1 MRNTEIPISLIALLM
16 AMSVSTYA
24 QDQKAAIQQ
33 KLESEYALTQAT
45 ADNTDIVTAG
55 AVLVLSTKRGG
66 SNSNVVMVPVSST
79 NFYQNIYIDGKITQ
93 NATVAK
99 AKKAKGFFDRA
110 TKVGSIIPGV
120 GGAATA
126 AGGASS
132 TAGDAASAAGNA
144 EPRTFVPGEK
154 MWVTKIDVRD
164 DSVVFSLFSDAYNNV
179 RYKANLAFQFAK
191 GSALSPDLVDKTVAE
206 VFKVQ
211 PAEDKKADGQQQ
223 QAPAGGQ
230 QQQQAPVNAPPPA
243 PAAPE
248 PAAVIPP
255 PPPPPADAPQ
265 APPTTTSLG
274 QTVDKVVADMG
285 QPVKIVKLGTK
296 QIYYYKDLKVI
307 FVNGKVTDV
316 Q

>member
-1 MRNTEIPISLIALLM
+1 MRNTEMPISLITLAL
-16 AMSVSTYA
+16 AMSISTFG
-24 QDQKAAIQQ
+24 QDQKAAIEQ

-45 ADNTDIVTAG
+45 ADETDIVTAG
-55 AVLVLSTKRGG
+55 AVIVLKPKRG
-66 SNSNVVMVPVSST
+66 VLVMAPVSTT
-79 NFYQNIYIDGKITQ
+79 NVYQNAYVDGKITQ
-93 NATVAK
+93 NAAAK
-99 AKKAKGFFDRA
+99 VKKGFSKFG
-110 TKVGSIIPGV
+110 KVPGVSLIPGV
-120 GGAATA
+120 GGTAAA
-126 AGGASS
+126 AGGVAS
-132 TAGDAASAAGNA
+132 TATGA

-154 MWVTKIDVRD
+154 MWVTKIDVKPD
-164 DSVVFSLFSDAYNNV
+164 NSVVFELFTDAYADV
-179 RYKANLAFQFAK
+179 RYKASLAFKFPK
-191 GSALSPDLVDKTVAE
+191 ETPLSLDLVDKTVAE

-211 PAEDKKADGQQQ
+211 PADDKKADGQQQ
-223 QAPAGGQ
+223 QPAGGGQ
-230 QQQQAPVNAPPPA
+230 QQQAPGNAPPPA

-265 APPTTTSLG
+265 AAPTTTSLG
-274 QTVDKVVADMG
+274 QTTDQVISDMG